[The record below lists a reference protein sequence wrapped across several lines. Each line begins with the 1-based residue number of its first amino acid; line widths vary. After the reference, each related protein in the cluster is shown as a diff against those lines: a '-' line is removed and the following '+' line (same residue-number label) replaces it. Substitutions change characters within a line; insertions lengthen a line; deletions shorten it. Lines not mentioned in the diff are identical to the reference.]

1 MKQLPFDLV
10 AVDLDGT
17 IVDENNECPQ
27 EEIETIR
34 EIQKMGVTVA
44 IATGRM
50 YASSTKF
57 WHAIGLTSPIL
68 CYNGAMIKHPANN
81 FEWFH
86 LPMPAYRAAE
96 VMHFCEEN
104 KLHLNIYLEDIM
116 RIHKETEWSDLYCG
130 RTGSSFQ
137 VVGDVRQYV
146 GKSPT
151 KLIIVDSP
159 EKTDELLIEF
169 KARFGS
175 TVNVTKSNEEY
186 LEFMHP
192 AANKAKTLAR
202 LAHRIGTTRERT
214 LALGDG
220 LNDMQMLKW
229 AGTSVAMGQSR
240 DELKQRCDI
249 IAPNFEDHGA
259 VRVLQQIF
267 GL

>member
-1 MKQLPFDLV
+1 MKQLPFDLI

-17 IVDENNECPQ
+17 IVDLNNECPQ
-27 EEIETIR
+27 EETETIR
-34 EIQKMGVTVA
+34 EIQKMGVKVV

-50 YASSTKF
+50 YACSTKF
-57 WHAIGLTSPIL
+57 WHSIGLNAPIL

-86 LPMPAYRAAE
+86 LPMQANKAAE
-96 VMHFCEEN
+96 VMEFCEEHH
-104 KLHLNIYLEDIM
+104 LHLNVYLDDKLL
-116 RIHKETEWSDLYCG
+116 IHKQTKWGDLYCKQ
-130 RTGSSFQ
+130 TGSTFTE
-137 VVGDVRQYV
+137 VGDVRQFK

-151 KLIIVDSP
+151 KLIIVDTT
-159 EKTDELLIEF
+159 EYTNELLVEF
-169 KARFGS
+169 KHRFGA

-192 AANKAKTLAR
+192 AANKAKTLGR

-240 DELKQRCDI
+240 DELKARCDI
-249 IAPNFEDHGA
+249 IAPDFNDHGA
-259 VRVLQQIF
+259 AKVLQQIF